1 MESAISKIG
10 TAPHPSVDEL
20 KSISTFSDL
29 PPEGLEWLAFHM
41 GVVDVQMG
49 EIMIREGEPAEYL
62 IVLLS
67 GELRAEREDGRVYV
81 ARAGQVT
88 GLLPFSRLTR
98 FPSTSRAAVPTRVAG
113 LHKQYF
119 DEMLQRLPV
128 LQGRLIGVMADRIRE
143 TTVADGQREKLMA
156 LGRLSAGLAHELNN
170 PASAARRAADNLRKA
185 LASVRSAAL
194 KLDKGGLPQ
203 DSRVFLARLECD
215 WAAQAGPQT
224 ALDTLERSDREDEIS
239 SWLQQHQIEAAW
251 DLATALVDLGCTKDT
266 LEDVA
271 RHVPPQFLNNV
282 LVRLTAA
289 FTISRLADEI
299 ENSTGRISELVR
311 SIKEYSYMD
320 QMPEQ
325 KVDIHQGLEN
335 TLVMLRHRLK
345 NGIEIVREY
354 DRSLPDVYAR
364 GSELNQIWTNLIV
377 NAADAMNG
385 KGKLV
390 IRTSRDSNCARVE
403 VIDNG
408 LGIPD
413 SVKSRIFEPFFTT
426 KPVGE
431 GTGLGLD
438 TVSRITRNHR
448 GDVSFESKPGE
459 TRFIVRIPFDPPNGG
474 AQASQQEF
482 AVSQISG

>member
-1 MESAISKIG
+1 MESAISHFDI
-10 TAPHPSVDEL
+10 ASSPSVDEL

-29 PPEGLEWLAFHM
+29 PTEGLEWLASHM
-41 GVVDVQMG
+41 RAVDLEAG
-49 EIMIREGEPAEYL
+49 EIITREGEPAEH
-62 IVLLS
+62 LS
-67 GELRAEREDGRVYV
+67 VILRGELRGEREDGRVYT

-88 GLLPFSRLTR
+88 GLLPFSRLTHY
-98 FPSTSRAAVPTRVAG
+98 PLTSRAAVPTRVAW

-119 DEMLQRLPV
+119 EEMLQHMPV
-128 LQGRLIGVMADRIRE
+128 LQGRLVSVLADRIRE
-143 TTVADGQREKLMA
+143 TTAADQQREKLMA
-156 LGRLSAGLAHELNN
+156 LGKLSAGLAHELNN

-185 LASVRSAAL
+185 LASVRAAAL
-194 KLDKGGLPQ
+194 KLDKEGLPQ
-203 DSRVFLARLECD
+203 ESRVFLAKLECD
-215 WAAQAGPQT
+215 WAEHASPQT
-224 ALDTLERSDREDEIS
+224 VLDTLERSDREDEIS
-239 SWLQQHQIEAAW
+239 TWLQQHRIEAAW

-325 KVDIHQGLEN
+325 KIDIHAGLEN

-354 DRSLPDVYAR
+354 DRSLPEVCAH

-377 NAADAMNG
+377 NAADAINENG
-385 KGKLV
+385 KLT
-390 IRTSRDSNCARVE
+390 IRTTRDSNCARVE

-408 LGIPD
+408 PGIPD
-413 SVKSRIFEPFFTT
+413 NIKSRVFEPFFTT

-438 TVSRITRNHR
+438 TVGRIVRNHR
-448 GDVSFESKPGE
+448 GDVTFESKPGE

-474 AQASQQEF
+474 AN
-482 AVSQISG
+482 VSQ

>member
-1 MESAISKIG
+1 MESVINQTDTTTS
-10 TAPHPSVDEL
+10 PSIDEL
-20 KSISTFSDL
+20 KSISTFADI
-29 PPEGLEWLAFHM
+29 PAEGLEWLASHM
-41 GVVDVQMG
+41 EVTDFEAGQ
-49 EIMIREGEPAEYL
+49 IIIHQGEPAEHL
-62 IVLLS
+62 TVILR
-67 GELRAEREDGRVYV
+67 GELRGEREDGRVYI

-88 GLLPFSRLTR
+88 GLLPFSRLTH
-98 FPSTSRAAVPTRVAG
+98 FPLTSRATTPTRVAR
-113 LHKQYF
+113 LHKQHF
-119 DEMLQRLPV
+119 DEMLHQLPV
-128 LQGRLIGVMADRIRE
+128 LQGRLVSVLADRIRE
-143 TTVADGQREKLMA
+143 TTAADQQREKLMA

-194 KLDKGGLPQ
+194 KLDKDGLPQ
-203 DSRVFLARLECD
+203 DSRVFLAKLECD
-215 WAAQAGPQT
+215 WAAQAGPQSV
-224 ALDTLERSDREDEIS
+224 LDSLERSDREDEIS
-239 SWLQQHQIEAAW
+239 SWLQQHHIEAAW
-251 DLATALVDLGCTKDT
+251 DLATALVDLGCTRDT

-271 RHVPPQFLNNV
+271 KHVPSQFLNNV

-289 FTISRLADEI
+289 FTISRLAEEI

-325 KVDIHQGLEN
+325 KVDVHTGIEN
-335 TLVMLRHRLK
+335 TLLMLRHRLK
-345 NGIEIVREY
+345 NGIEIVRSY
-354 DRSLPDVYAR
+354 DRSLPEVCAH

-385 KGKLV
+385 NGKLV
-390 IRTSRDSNCARVE
+390 IRTLRDSNCARVE

-408 LGIPD
+408 PGIPD
-413 SVKSRIFEPFFTT
+413 SVKSHIFEPFFTT

-438 TVSRITRNHR
+438 TVSRIVRNHR

-459 TRFIVRIPFDPPNGG
+459 TRFIVRIPFDGPNGTG
-474 AQASQQEF
+474 NK
-482 AVSQISG
+482 VSG

>member
-1 MESAISKIG
+1 MESAINKIG
-10 TAPHPSVDEL
+10 GAPPPSVDEL
-20 KSISTFSDL
+20 KSVSTFADL
-29 PPEGLEWLAFHM
+29 PAEGLEWLASHM
-41 GVVDVQMG
+41 GAVDLEAG
-49 EIMIREGEPAEYL
+49 EIIIYEGEPAEYL
-62 IVLLS
+62 IVLLR
-67 GELRAEREDGRVYV
+67 GELRAEREDGRMYI

-98 FPSTSRAAVPTRVAG
+98 FPSTTRAAVSTRVAG

-119 DEMLQRLPV
+119 DEMLHHFPV
-128 LQGRLIGVMADRIRE
+128 LQGKLVNVMADRIRE
-143 TTVADGQREKLMA
+143 TTVADQQREKLMA

-170 PASAARRAADNLRKA
+170 PASAARRAADNIRKA

-194 KLDKGGLPQ
+194 KLDKEGLPQ
-203 DSRVFLARLECD
+203 DARVFLARLECD
-215 WAAQAGPQT
+215 WAEQTGPQT
-224 ALDTLERSDREDEIS
+224 ALDTLERSDREEEIS
-239 SWLQQHQIEAAW
+239 TWLQQHGIEGAW
-251 DLATALVDLGCTKDT
+251 DLATALVDLGCTKQT
-266 LEDVA
+266 LDDVA

-289 FTISRLADEI
+289 FTISRLAGEI
-299 ENSTGRISELVR
+299 EHSTGRISELVR

-335 TLVMLRHRLK
+335 TLIMLRPRLK

-354 DRSLPDVYAR
+354 DRSLPQVYAR

-385 KGKLV
+385 KGKLI
-390 IRTSRDSNCARVE
+390 IRSTRDGRCARVE

-408 LGIPD
+408 PGIPD
-413 SVKSRIFEPFFTT
+413 HLKNRIFEPFFTT

-438 TVSRITRNHR
+438 TVSRIARNHR

-459 TRFIVRIPFDPPNGG
+459 TRFIVRVPFDPPNGR
-474 AQASQQEF
+474 AHADQ
-482 AVSQISG
+482 

>member
-1 MESAISKIG
+1 MESAIEKVG
-10 TAPHPSVDEL
+10 VAPPPSVDEL
-20 KSISTFSDL
+20 KSISTFADL
-29 PPEGLEWLAFHM
+29 PAEGLEWLAEH
-41 GVVDVQMG
+41 
-49 EIMIREGEPAEYL
+49 
-62 IVLLS
+62 LS
-67 GELRAEREDGRVYV
+67 VILRGELRGEGENGRVYT

-88 GLLPFSRLTR
+88 GLLPFSRLTH
-98 FPSTSRAAVPTRVAG
+98 FPLTSRAVFPSRVAR

-119 DEMLQRLPV
+119 DEMVHQLPA
-128 LQGRLIGVMADRIRE
+128 LQGRLVSVLADRIRE
-143 TTVADGQREKLMA
+143 TAAADQQREKLMA

-170 PASAARRAADNLRKA
+170 PASAARRAADNLHKA
-185 LASVRSAAL
+185 LASVRAAAL

-215 WAAQAGPQT
+215 WAQQAGPQT

-239 SWLQQHQIEAAW
+239 AWLQRHQIEAAW
-251 DLATALVDLGCTKDT
+251 DLATALVDLGCTVDT

-271 RHVPPQFLNNV
+271 RNVPPQFLNNV

-325 KVDIHQGLEN
+325 KLDIHQGLEN
-335 TLVMLRHRLK
+335 TLIMLRHKLK
-345 NGIEIVREY
+345 NGIEIVRNY
-354 DRSLPDVYAR
+354 DRSLPEVYAR

-390 IRTSRDSNCARVE
+390 IRTLRDGNCARIE

-408 LGIPD
+408 PGIPD
-413 SVKSRIFEPFFTT
+413 NMRNRIFEPFFTT

-438 TVSRITRNHR
+438 TVSRIVRNHR

-459 TRFIVRIPFDPPNGG
+459 TRFTVRIPFDPLNGG
-474 AQASQQEF
+474 THAS
-482 AVSQISG
+482 

>member
-1 MESAISKIG
+1 MESAIHKIG
-10 TAPHPSVDEL
+10 TAPPPSIPEL
-20 KSISTFSDL
+20 KSISTFADL
-29 PPEGLEWLAFHM
+29 PDEGLEWLASRM
-41 GVVDVQMG
+41 GVIDLGAG
-49 EIMIREGEPAEYL
+49 EVSANEGEPAEHL

-88 GLLPFSRLTR
+88 GLLPFSRLTK
-98 FPSTSRAAVPTRVAG
+98 FPSTFRAAVPTRAAG
-113 LHKQYF
+113 LHKQHF
-119 DEMLQRLPV
+119 DEMLHHLPV
-128 LQGRLIGVMADRIRE
+128 LQGRLVSVMADRIRE
-143 TTVADGQREKLMA
+143 TTAADQQREKLMA

-194 KLDKGGLPQ
+194 KLDKDGLPQ
-203 DSRVFLARLECD
+203 DSRVFLAKLECD
-215 WAAQAGPQT
+215 WAAQAGPQS
-224 ALDTLERSDREDEIS
+224 ALDSLERSDREDEIS
-239 SWLQQHQIEAAW
+239 TWLQQHRIEAAW
-251 DLATALVDLGCTKDT
+251 DLATALVDIGCTRDT
-266 LEDVA
+266 LEEVA
-271 RHVPPQFLNNV
+271 KHVPPQFLNNV

-289 FTISRLADEI
+289 FTISRLAEEI
-299 ENSTGRISELVR
+299 ENSTGRISELVH

-325 KVDIHQGLEN
+325 KVDVHAGIEN
-335 TLVMLRHRLK
+335 TLLMLRHRLK
-345 NGIEIVREY
+345 NGIEIIRDY
-354 DRSLPDVYAR
+354 DRSLPEVCVH

-385 KGKLV
+385 NGRLV
-390 IRTSRDSNCARVE
+390 IRTLHDGNCARVE

-408 LGIPD
+408 PGIPD
-413 SVKSRIFEPFFTT
+413 SVKSHIFEPFFTT

-438 TVSRITRNHR
+438 TVSRIVRNHR

-459 TRFIVRIPFDPPNGG
+459 TRFIVRIPFDGSNGAG
-474 AQASQQEF
+474 RG
-482 AVSQISG
+482 VSG

>member
-1 MESAISKIG
+1 MESVITQTGVTTS
-10 TAPHPSVDEL
+10 PSVDEL
-20 KSISTFSDL
+20 KLISTFADL
-29 PPEGLEWLAFHM
+29 PTEGLEWLASHM
-41 GVVDVQMG
+41 EVRDFEAG
-49 EIMIREGEPAEYL
+49 EVIIRQGDPAEH
-62 IVLLS
+62 LS
-67 GELRAEREDGRVYV
+67 VILRGELRAEREDGRIYT

-98 FPSTSRAAVPTRVAG
+98 FPLTSRAVVPSRMAR
-113 LHKQYF
+113 LHKDFF
-119 DEMLQRLPV
+119 DEMVQHLPV
-128 LQGRLIGVMADRIRE
+128 LQGRLVNVLADRIRE
-143 TTVADGQREKLMA
+143 TTAADQQREKLMA

-203 DSRVFLARLECD
+203 DARVFLARLECD

-239 SWLQQHQIEAAW
+239 TWLQQHQIEAAW
-251 DLATALVDLGCTKDT
+251 DLATALVDLGCTKHT
-266 LEDVA
+266 LEEVA
-271 RHVPPQFLNNV
+271 RNVPSQFLNNV

-335 TLVMLRHRLK
+335 TLVMLRHQLK

-354 DRSLPDVYAR
+354 DRSLPEVYAR
-364 GSELNQIWTNLIV
+364 GSELNQIWTNLVV

-385 KGKLV
+385 EGKLV
-390 IRTSRDSNCARVE
+390 IRTLRDGNCARVE

-408 LGIPD
+408 PGIPD
-413 SVKSRIFEPFFTT
+413 NMKNRIFEPFFTT

-438 TVSRITRNHR
+438 TVSRIVRNHR

-459 TRFIVRIPFDPPNGG
+459 TRFIVRIPFDPPNGAAHPG
-474 AQASQQEF
+474 Q
-482 AVSQISG
+482 

>member
-1 MESAISKIG
+1 MESALSKAG
-10 TAPHPSVDEL
+10 AATPPSINEL
-20 KSISTFSDL
+20 KSISTFADL
-29 PPEGLEWLAFHM
+29 PTEGLEWLASHM
-41 GVVDVQMG
+41 RAMDLEAG
-49 EIMIREGEPAEYL
+49 EIIIRQGEPAEH
-62 IVLLS
+62 LS
-67 GELRAEREDGRVYV
+67 VILRGELRGEREDGRVYT

-88 GLLPFSRLTR
+88 GLLPFSRLTHY
-98 FPSTSRAAVPTRVAG
+98 PLTSRAAVPTRVAW

-119 DEMLQRLPV
+119 EEMLRHMPV
-128 LQGRLIGVMADRIRE
+128 LQGRLVSVLADRIRE
-143 TTVADGQREKLMA
+143 TAVADQQREKLMA

-203 DSRVFLARLECD
+203 DARVFLAKLECD
-215 WAAQAGPQT
+215 WAEQTGPQT

-239 SWLQQHQIEAAW
+239 TWLQQHEIEAAW
-251 DLATALVDLGCTKDT
+251 DLATALVDLGCTVDT
-266 LEDVA
+266 LDDVA
-271 RHVPPQFLNNV
+271 RHVPSQFLNNV

-335 TLVMLRHRLK
+335 TLIMLRHRLK

-354 DRSLPDVYAR
+354 DRSLPEVYAR

-385 KGKLV
+385 SGKLA

-408 LGIPD
+408 PGIPD
-413 SVKSRIFEPFFTT
+413 NVKNRIFEPFFTT

-438 TVSRITRNHR
+438 TVGRIVRNHR

-459 TRFIVRIPFDPPNGG
+459 TRFTVRIPFDPPNGG
-474 AQASQQEF
+474 AHASQ
-482 AVSQISG
+482 

>member
-1 MESAISKIG
+1 MESVISRIN
-10 TAPHPSVDEL
+10 TALPPSIDEL
-20 KSISTFSDL
+20 KSINTFADLST
-29 PPEGLEWLAFHM
+29 EGLEWLASHM
-41 GVVDVQMG
+41 GVIDFEAG
-49 EIMIREGEPAEYL
+49 EIIIREGDPAEYL
-62 IVLLS
+62 VVILR
-67 GELRAEREDGRVYV
+67 GELRGEREDGRAYT
-81 ARAGQVT
+81 ARTGQVT
-88 GLLPFSRLTR
+88 GLLPFSRLTH
-98 FPSTSRAAVPTRVAG
+98 FPLTSRTSVPTRIAG
-113 LHKQYF
+113 LHKRYF
-119 DEMLQRLPV
+119 DEMVHQLPV

-143 TTVADGQREKLMA
+143 TPVADQQREKLMA

-203 DSRVFLARLECD
+203 EARVFLARLECD

-224 ALDTLERSDREDEIS
+224 VLDTLERSDREDEIS

-266 LEDVA
+266 LDDVA

-282 LVRLTAA
+282 LIRLTAA

-325 KVDIHQGLEN
+325 KLDIHHGLEN
-335 TLVMLRHRLK
+335 TLVMLRHKLK

-354 DRSLPDVYAR
+354 DRSLPEVYAR

-385 KGKLV
+385 KGKLA
-390 IRTSRDSNCARVE
+390 IRT
-403 VIDNG
+403 
-408 LGIPD
+408 
-413 SVKSRIFEPFFTT
+413 
-426 KPVGE
+426 
-431 GTGLGLD
+431 
-438 TVSRITRNHR
+438 
-448 GDVSFESKPGE
+448 
-459 TRFIVRIPFDPPNGG
+459 
-474 AQASQQEF
+474 QQLRPRR
-482 AVSQISG
+482 SDR

>member
-1 MESAISKIG
+1 MV
-10 TAPHPSVDEL
+10 H
-20 KSISTFSDL
+20 
-29 PPEGLEWLAFHM
+29 
-41 GVVDVQMG
+41 Q
-49 EIMIREGEPAEYL
+49 
-62 IVLLS
+62 
-67 GELRAEREDGRVYV
+67 
-81 ARAGQVT
+81 
-88 GLLPFSRLTR
+88 
-98 FPSTSRAAVPTRVAG
+98 
-113 LHKQYF
+113 
-119 DEMLQRLPV
+119 LPV
-128 LQGRLIGVMADRIRE
+128 LQGRLVSLLADRIRE
-143 TTVADGQREKLMA
+143 TTAADQQREKLMA

-170 PASAARRAADNLRKA
+170 PASAARRAADNLHKA
-185 LASVRSAAL
+185 LASVRTAAL

-215 WAAQAGPQT
+215 WAQQAGPQT

-239 SWLQQHQIEAAW
+239 AWLQQHHIEAAW
-251 DLATALVDLGCTKDT
+251 DLATALVDLGCTVDT

-271 RHVPPQFLNNV
+271 RNVPPQFLNNV

-325 KVDIHQGLEN
+325 KLDIHQGLEN
-335 TLVMLRHRLK
+335 TLVMLRHKLK
-345 NGIEIVREY
+345 NGIEIVRDY
-354 DRSLPDVYAR
+354 DRSLPEVYAR

-385 KGKLV
+385 KGKLI
-390 IRTSRDSNCARVE
+390 IRTLRDSNCARVE

-408 LGIPD
+408 PGIPD
-413 SVKSRIFEPFFTT
+413 HVKNRIFEPFFTT

-438 TVSRITRNHR
+438 TVSRIVRNHR
-448 GDVSFESKPGE
+448 GDASFESKPGE
-459 TRFIVRIPFDPPNGG
+459 TRFIIRIPFDPPNGG
-474 AQASQQEF
+474 TAK
-482 AVSQISG
+482 

>member
-1 MESAISKIG
+1 MESVLSKLDA
-10 TAPHPSVDEL
+10 APPSVAEL
-20 KSISTFSDL
+20 RSISTFADL
-29 PPEGLEWLAFHM
+29 PHEGLEWLASHM
-41 GVVDVQMG
+41 GVIDLQAG
-49 EIMIREGEPAEYL
+49 EIIIHEGEPAEH
-62 IVLLS
+62 IVVILR
-67 GELRAEREDGRVYV
+67 GELRAEREDGRLYT

-88 GLLPFSRLTR
+88 GLLPFSRLTH
-98 FPSTSRAAVPTRVAG
+98 FPSTSRAAAPTRVAK

-119 DEMLQRLPV
+119 DEMLHQFPV
-128 LQGRLIGVMADRIRE
+128 LQGKLVSVLADRIRE
-143 TTVADGQREKLMA
+143 SATADQQREKLMA
-156 LGRLSAGLAHELNN
+156 LGKLSAGLAHELNN
-170 PASAARRAADNLRKA
+170 PASAARRAADNLHKA

-194 KLDKGGLPQ
+194 KLDRDGLPQ
-203 DSRVFLARLECD
+203 DARVFLAKLECD
-215 WAAQAGPQT
+215 WAERTGPQT

-239 SWLQQHQIEAAW
+239 TWLQGHGIEAAW

-325 KVDIHQGLEN
+325 KVDIHGGLEN

-354 DRSLPDVYAR
+354 DRSLPEVCAR

-377 NAADAMNG
+377 NAADAMNE
-385 KGKLV
+385 KGKLT
-390 IRTSRDSNCARVE
+390 IRTSRDNSFARIE
-403 VIDNG
+403 VMDNG
-408 LGIPD
+408 PGIPD
-413 SVKSRIFEPFFTT
+413 NVKSRIFEPFFTT

-438 TVSRITRNHR
+438 TVYRIVRNHH
-448 GDVSFESKPGE
+448 GDVTFESKPGE
-459 TRFIVRIPFDPPNGG
+459 TCFIVRVPFDPPANRD
-474 AQASQQEF
+474 
-482 AVSQISG
+482 